1 MKYQMVNNADGMT
14 TDQAVRSML
23 LLMPRMVGRAKRL
36 PVPEA
41 LRTLDLAPRHLSLLA
56 YLQYDGCLTVS
67 QLAERL
73 EIAPT
78 TVSLMVGDLSRRGVL
93 TREEDDAD
101 RRRRVVAIAPQYVEP
116 IREWLSGSALAW
128 TEVLADL
135 TSAERATIV
144 RTMRA
149 YEAAL
154 GKRMQSLQK
163 SAPDS

>member
-1 MKYQMVNNADGMT
+1 MKHQMVNNADGMT

-56 YLQYDGCLTVS
+56 YLQYDGSLTVS

-128 TEVLADL
+128 TEVLSDL
-135 TSAERATIV
+135 TPSERATIV

-149 YEAAL
+149 YETAL
-154 GKRMQSLQK
+154 GKRMHG
-163 SAPDS
+163 

>member
-1 MKYQMVNNADGMT
+1 MVNNADGMT

-23 LLMPRMVGRAKRL
+23 LLMPRIVGRAKRL

-56 YLQYDGCLTVS
+56 YLQYDGSLTVS

-93 TREEDDAD
+93 TREEDDVD

-116 IREWLSGSALAW
+116 IREWLAGSALTWA
-128 TEVLADL
+128 EVLADL
-135 TSAERATIV
+135 TPAERATIV

-149 YEAAL
+149 FETAL
-154 GKRMQSLQK
+154 GKRMHG
-163 SAPDS
+163 

>member
-1 MKYQMVNNADGMT
+1 MVNNADGMT

-23 LLMPRMVGRAKRL
+23 LLMPRIVGRAKRL

-56 YLQYDGCLTVS
+56 YLQYDGSLTVS

-93 TREEDDAD
+93 TREEDDVD

-116 IREWLSGSALAW
+116 IREWLAGSALTWA
-128 TEVLADL
+128 EVLADL
-135 TSAERATIV
+135 TPAERATIV

-149 YEAAL
+149 FETAL
-154 GKRMQSLQK
+154 GKRMHGLS
-163 SAPDS
+163 

>member
-1 MKYQMVNNADGMT
+1 MT

-23 LLMPRMVGRAKRL
+23 LLMPRIVGRAKRL

-56 YLQYDGCLTVS
+56 YLQYDGSLTVS

-93 TREEDDAD
+93 TREEDDVD

-116 IREWLSGSALAW
+116 IREWLAGSALTWA
-128 TEVLADL
+128 EVLADL
-135 TSAERATIV
+135 TPAERATIV

-149 YEAAL
+149 FETAL
-154 GKRMQSLQK
+154 GKRMHGLS
-163 SAPDS
+163 

>member
-1 MKYQMVNNADGMT
+1 MVNNADGMT

-23 LLMPRMVGRAKRL
+23 LLMPRIVGRAKRL

-56 YLQYDGCLTVS
+56 YLQYDGSLTVS

-135 TSAERATIV
+135 TPAERATIV

-149 YEAAL
+149 YETAL
-154 GKRMQSLQK
+154 GKRMHG
-163 SAPDS
+163 

>member
-1 MKYQMVNNADGMT
+1 MVNNADGMT

-56 YLQYDGCLTVS
+56 YLQYDGSLTVS

-116 IREWLSGSALAW
+116 IGEWLSGSALAW
-128 TEVLADL
+128 TEVLSDL
-135 TSAERATIV
+135 TPSERATIV

-149 YEAAL
+149 YETAL
-154 GKRMQSLQK
+154 GKRMHG
-163 SAPDS
+163 

>member
-1 MKYQMVNNADGMT
+1 MVNKADADGMT
-14 TDQAVRSML
+14 TDQAVRAML
-23 LLMPRMVGRAKRL
+23 LLMPKLVGRAKRL

-56 YLQYDGCLTVS
+56 YLQYDGSLTVS

-73 EIAPT
+73 EVAPT
-78 TVSLMVGDLSRRGVL
+78 TISLMVGDLSRRGVL

-116 IREWLSGSALAW
+116 IHEWLAGSALTWA
-128 TEVLADL
+128 EVLSDL
-135 TSAERATIV
+135 TPAERATIV

-149 YEAAL
+149 YETAL
-154 GKRMQSLQK
+154 DKRMHG
-163 SAPDS
+163 